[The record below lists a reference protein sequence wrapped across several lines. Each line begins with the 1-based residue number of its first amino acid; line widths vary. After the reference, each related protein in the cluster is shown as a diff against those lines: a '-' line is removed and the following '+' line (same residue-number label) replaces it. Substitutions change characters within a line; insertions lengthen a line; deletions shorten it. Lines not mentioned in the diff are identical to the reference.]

1 MTARSGGVAKV
12 RILVAQWVRFPHGSS
27 VDAKGDGKN
36 AVGVVSSHSSDLT
49 MVSRGSVGYT
59 RTGNL
64 LRSVVG

>member
-1 MTARSGGVAKV
+1 MGTADYLDRGFKS
-12 RILVAQWVRFPHGSS
+12 LSTSF
-27 VDAKGDGKN
+27 VDTKGDGKN
-36 AVGVVSSHSSDLT
+36 AVGVVSSHSGDLT